1 MSSQSSPSKPVILV
15 DCDGVLA
22 DFTRA
27 FLEIVKDKLG
37 RNHVCADVTEWEF
50 RDCITSKDED
60 KMLWEHIAVTPGIV
74 AGLLPLP
81 FVGGLAILRKY
92 ATVKCVTSPSLGPYW
107 MYERHKWLMQV
118 AGFSKR
124 DIIFASDKGPIRG
137 DFLVDDAVHN
147 VEEWK
152 AANPSG
158 TAILLEQ
165 PWNWRGTPVAERL
178 GPSQAFLRLLEGT
191 VTL

>member
-1 MSSQSSPSKPVILV
+1 MNKPVILV

-22 DFTRA
+22 DFTAA
-27 FLEIVKDKLG
+27 FLQIVHDIIG
-37 RNHVCADVTEWEF
+37 RKHTVYQVTEWEF
-50 RDCITSKDED
+50 RDCITSKEED
-60 KMLWEHIAVTPGIV
+60 KLLWDHIAVTPGIV
-74 AGLLPLP
+74 ANLQPLP
-81 FVGGLAILRKY
+81 FMQGLDVLRKY
-92 ATVKCVTSPSLGPYW
+92 ATVKCVTSPSLGPHW
-107 MYERHKWLMQV
+107 MYERHKWLMKV

-124 DIIFASDKGPIRG
+124 DIIFASDKGPVRG

-152 AANPSG
+152 AANPHG

-178 GPSQAFLRLLEGT
+178 GPSKAFLRLLEGT
-191 VTL
+191 VIL